1 MEPASPARAMPPS
14 EARVAAVAAALLT
27 AACAGDAPRAEAAAG
42 GDTVGAAATA
52 AQLPRSLALPDS
64 MLLRL
69 ASGGEVWWTIAR
81 ESADSAGATCI
92 ERGLEVRH
100 RNGSRVAVPLLYSAD
115 VPEVVDDTTIQVRLW
130 TSCVP
135 GRMYRV
141 DLRTGQ
147 PTPAPRQEA
156 GE

>member
-1 MEPASPARAMPPS
+1 MPPASRTRAMPRSDP
-14 EARVAAVAAALLT
+14 RCAALAAALLIV
-27 AACAGDAPRAEAAAG
+27 ACAGDAPRAVVADGESAP
-42 GDTVGAAATA
+42 AATA
-52 AQLPRSLALPDS
+52 AQLPRSLAVPDS

-69 ASGGEVWWTIAR
+69 ASGSEVWWTIAR
-81 ESADSAGATCI
+81 ESADSAGVTCV

-100 RNGSRVAVPLLYSAD
+100 GGSSRVAVPLLYSAD

-130 TSCVP
+130 TGCVP

-147 PTPAPRQEA
+147 PTPAPRPEA